1 MDRII
6 EKKKGLRKKHIP
18 YILLGLFV
26 LVLLLWAIFGN
37 HASTI
42 KVDAEQ
48 LTISPV
54 TKGEF
59 KDYVRLSGTVVPIQV
74 VQISRRGWHRDG
86 EGG

>member
-42 KVDAEQ
+42 KVDAHNGQ
-48 LTISPV
+48 VIMKNFWDGV
-54 TKGEF
+54 
-59 KDYVRLSGTVVPIQV
+59 YV
-74 VQISRRGWHRDG
+74 D
-86 EGG
+86 